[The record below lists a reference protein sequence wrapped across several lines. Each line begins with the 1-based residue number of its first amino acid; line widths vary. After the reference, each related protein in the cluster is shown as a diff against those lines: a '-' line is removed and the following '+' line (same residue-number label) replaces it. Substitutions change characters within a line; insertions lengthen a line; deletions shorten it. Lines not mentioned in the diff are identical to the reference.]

1 MLLSVEPP
9 ITSQIIKMHDNN
21 GKSDEDVSDLWW
33 VLEDLCIAC
42 HDDTFTAIVYILQA
56 ILFLMFAVFLSWI
69 LFLTWKKY
77 VNDGA

>member
-21 GKSDEDVSDLWW
+21 GKSDEDESDLWW

-42 HDDTFTAIVYILQA
+42 TDDTFTTIVYILQA
-56 ILFLMFAVFLSWI
+56 VLFLMFAIFLSWI

>member
-21 GKSDEDVSDLWW
+21 GKSDEDERDLWW
-33 VLEDLCIAC
+33 VLEDMCIAC
-42 HDDTFTAIVYILQA
+42 TDDTLTAIVYILQA
-56 ILFLMFAVFLSWI
+56 ILFLLFAVLLGWL
-69 LFLTWKKY
+69 LFENWKRF